1 MGMPLQHL
9 PSLSLA
15 ACGWRAWL
23 YIPKRGAG
31 SERKEDVLRVH
42 PRCRQQSEQ
51 QGDGSVRQRRRDLRQ
66 PFLDQL
72 PTLFL
77 CSATIRK
84 TEAPSSGWGASE
96 DGALVSRADR
106 SRPWLCSGGRSVLVF
121 ASSTSPSVKA

>member
-1 MGMPLQHL
+1 MALPRPPS
-9 PSLSLA
+9 PSLA
-15 ACGWRAWL
+15 GCGWRASM
-23 YIPKRGAG
+23 YIPQMGVR

-42 PRCRQQSEQ
+42 PRGRQQSEQ